1 MTESDYLDKR
11 RNYELSEA
19 PYEVKQAAIEALDA
33 QWIAQHE
40 AIAAEGDIDDFN

>member
-1 MTESDYLDKR
+1 MTESDYLAKR

-19 PYEVKQAAIEALDA
+19 QYDVKQAAIEALDI

-40 AIAAEGDIDDFN
+40 AIVAEGDIDDIN

>member
-19 PYEVKQAAIEALDA
+19 PYDVKQAAIEALDA

-40 AIAAEGDIDDFN
+40 AIAAEGDIDDID